1 MEKILQMK
9 ELGKNQ
15 EDQVNEGRKQTIYPE
30 KNSEYYNKDDPR
42 SQKQNRD
49 IDQED
54 NKDLEEH
61 G

>member
-1 MEKILQMK
+1 MK